1 MSNLRDFT
9 GKSRKFTG
17 STGIVIPQGTSGQRA
32 GSPALGTLR
41 YNTDADKGFLEQYN
55 AAGWGALDAP
65 PQTSSITPDTYDGN
79 SNTGFTITGS
89 NFKSTSTIQLILAD
103 GSTQTPAT
111 TTFNSSTSISF
122 ATSADITIDKSPIS
136 VKVNNPSGLSSTLAD
151 GITAGTAPTFSS
163 PAANTVLATLF
174 GAGGTLATSTTTQI
188 VAADAEDSTA
198 PTLTMPADI
207 GDSSNLSIDA
217 NGYIIGTKPSPS
229 SNTTYTFTVT
239 ATDSAGNTAT
249 RAYRLSVDLSYT
261 GGGNYLGD
269 GSDG

>member
-1 MSNLRDFT
+1 M
-9 GKSRKFTG
+9 
-17 STGIVIPQGTSGQRA
+17 
-32 GSPALGTLR
+32 
-41 YNTDADKGFLEQYN
+41 
-55 AAGWGALDAP
+55 
-65 PQTSSITPDTYDGN
+65 
-79 SNTGFTITGS
+79 
-89 NFKSTSTIQLILAD
+89 
-103 GSTQTPAT
+103 
-111 TTFNSSTSISF
+111 
-122 ATSADITIDKSPIS
+122 
-136 VKVNNPSGLSSTLAD
+136 
-151 GITAGTAPTFSS
+151 
-163 PAANTVLATLF
+163 
-174 GAGGTLATSTTTQI
+174 
-188 VAADAEDSTA
+188 AADAEDSTA